1 MALALGWLCPQGG
14 FSLGQGGLG
23 WLRLRVGLGSGLA
36 SASGRLGLGLGLA
49 LGLGIL
55 LGWLQP
61 LGWPGLGLGFH
72 WVRKALGWVQSWVGF
87 SLG

>member
-36 SASGRLGLGLGLA
+36 SASGRLGFGLGLA

-55 LGWLQP
+55 LGWLKEDILTLNTCLDNIFFRVLFLFLTLP
-61 LGWPGLGLGFH
+61 
-72 WVRKALGWVQSWVGF
+72 KS
-87 SLG
+87 